1 MRSLLRRAMERDE
14 TRKIPRQELR
24 QYLSEDELTLPDT
37 EREEILIQRK
47 LVNRG
52 LPDQMDLITSKN
64 GVRDLAGKNTGNQT
78 PEYAGEQEKYEDK
91 NGKSNRVVMWLL
103 VLLLLAYLIYKF
115 IF

>member
-1 MRSLLRRAMERDE
+1 MRSLLRRTMERDE
-14 TRKIPRQELR
+14 IRKIPEQELR
-24 QYLSEDELTLPDT
+24 QYLSEDELALPGT
-37 EREEILIQRK
+37 EREELLIQRK

-52 LPDQMDLITSKN
+52 LPDEMDLITSKN

-78 PEYAGEQEKYEDK
+78 PEYSGEQEEYEDK
-91 NGKSNRVVMWLL
+91 NGKYNRVVMWLL